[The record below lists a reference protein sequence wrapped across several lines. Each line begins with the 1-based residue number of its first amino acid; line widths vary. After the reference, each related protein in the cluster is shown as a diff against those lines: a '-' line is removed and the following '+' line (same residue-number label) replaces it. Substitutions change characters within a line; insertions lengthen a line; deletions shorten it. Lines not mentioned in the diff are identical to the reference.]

1 MARVIALVP
10 DLLFGSHVQG
20 SLKAAGHDVALA
32 GDEAKVRER
41 LAEGDGDKAGDE
53 DKVGDG
59 DKAGVAAHEGLE
71 PGAGDGTVLVV
82 DLTDDRFDGAAI
94 LEALAADGAL
104 AGVHTLAFYSHV
116 DTAVR
121 ERAQQAGFDL
131 VVPRS
136 RMAREGAVLV
146 GGLVGD
152 RPASAG

>member
-10 DLLFGSHVQG
+10 DLLFGSQVQG
-20 SLKAAGHDVALA
+20 SLQAAGHDVALA

-41 LAEGDGDKAGDE
+41 LAGGAADDGDGG
-53 DKVGDG
+53 
-59 DKAGVAAHEGLE
+59 
-71 PGAGDGTVLVV
+71 GAVLVV

-104 AGVHTLAFYSHV
+104 AGVQTLAFYSHV
-116 DTAVR
+116 DAAVR

-136 RMAREGAVLV
+136 RMAREGAALV
-146 GGLVGD
+146 GGL
-152 RPASAG
+152 AGEG